1 MAEPKF
7 TITITKLN
15 PATKVASLEKEND
28 IFDVT
33 RCSVPVGKKGMA
45 ALEKI
50 GVGQDL
56 TPELAIKI
64 NNKFGELFFTKDY
77 QTGEYTK

>member
-1 MAEPKF
+1 MAKPSF

-15 PATKVASLEKEND
+15 PATNVASLEKEND
-28 IFDVT
+28 LFDVK
-33 RCSVPVGKKGMA
+33 RCSVAVGAKGMA
-45 ALEKI
+45 ALEKV

-56 TPELAIKI
+56 DDELAIII

-77 QTGEYTK
+77 QTGEYK